1 MLYLAAPIAVLLVHL
16 VEGASSGLPTD
27 GLMSALVM
35 SLITSTV
42 ATAII
47 TLFGVPLAWVLSQEH
62 SRFWSAVGMLVQ
74 LPLAL
79 PPLMSGILLIEV
91 VGPYTAIGRLFNGA
105 LTDTPAGIV
114 IAQTFV
120 AAPFLVIAARS
131 AFSTVPSE
139 LLDVAATLGH
149 SRWSR
154 FTRVAIPIAGPGIR
168 AGMLL
173 SWLRAFGEFGATI
186 ILAYHPYS
194 LPVFAWVQFTSTG
207 LPGALP
213 PAGVAVAA
221 AALVLVLANLRLP
234 AMGRLL
240 RRYAAT
246 GSPVP
251 AAPELLVA
259 APASDCLDFELH
271 DRLGAF
277 QLDLAYAARTPHIAL
292 LGASGAGKS
301 ATLRCL
307 AGLRGA
313 DRGRVR
319 LGDRE
324 LGGLEPEDRRIGL
337 VPQGQSLLP
346 GMDVW
351 RQVTFGVGTDRQV
364 AAQWVARLGL
374 SELVDRTPDQLSGGQ
389 RQRVALA
396 RALAYQPD
404 LLLLDEPLSALDR
417 PVREEL
423 RLELRRLQCEAGVA
437 TVLVTHDSD
446 EAALLAGDVIVIDEG
461 RALQAGTRDEVFGS
475 PASDRVRSLLARTAY
490 PAEVTDV
497 VELGE
502 MTQIS
507 LRLEGGAELSTRIP
521 SGDGFEPGDRCLV
534 SMDPEAIRVTRDR
547 AAASA
552 PGRTSAADY
561 V

>member
-1 MLYLAAPIAVLLVHL
+1 MLYLAAPLAVLMVHL
-16 VEGASSGLPTD
+16 VEGASSGLPTA
-27 GLMSALVM
+27 GLISALVM
-35 SLITSTV
+35 SLITATV

-62 SRFWSAVGMLVQ
+62 SRFWSAIGLLVQ
-74 LPLAL
+74 LPLAV

-91 VGPYTAIGRLFNGA
+91 VGPYTLIGRLFNGA

-131 AFSTVPSE
+131 AFSAVPPE
-139 LLDVAATLGH
+139 MLDVAATLGH

-154 FTRVAIPIAGPGIR
+154 FTRVAVPIAASGIR

-194 LPVFAWVQFTSTG
+194 LPVFAWVQFSSTG
-207 LPGALP
+207 LPSALP
-213 PAGVAVAA
+213 PAGVAVGA
-221 AALVLVLANLRLP
+221 AALVLVLANLRPP

-246 GSPVP
+246 GSTVL
-251 AAPELLVA
+251 AAPEPPVA
-259 APASDCLDFELH
+259 PPASDCLDFELH
-271 DRLGAF
+271 DRLGGF
-277 QLDLAYAARTPHIAL
+277 ELDLAYAARTPHIAL

-301 ATLRCL
+301 VTLRCL
-307 AGLRGA
+307 AGLRGTA
-313 DRGRVR
+313 RSQVR
-319 LGDRE
+319 LGALD
-324 LGGLEPEDRRIGL
+324 LSGLEPEERRIGF

-346 GMDVW
+346 SLNVW
-351 RQVTFGVGTDRQV
+351 RQVTFGVGTDPQV
-364 AAQWVARLGL
+364 AGQWIARLGL
-374 SELVDRTPDQLSGGQ
+374 SDLVDRTPDQLSGGQ

-396 RALAYQPD
+396 RALAYEPD

-446 EAALLAGDVIVIDEG
+446 EAALLAGDVIVIEEG
-461 RALQAGTRDEVFGS
+461 HALQTGSREEVFGS
-475 PASDRVRSLLARTAY
+475 PASERVRRLLARTAY
-490 PAEVTDV
+490 PAEVIEV
-497 VELGE
+497 LELGE
-502 MTQIS
+502 TTQIS
-507 LRLEGGAELSTRIP
+507 LRLDGGAELSTRIP
-521 SGDGFEPGDRCLV
+521 SGDGFEPGDHCLI
-534 SMDPEAIRVTRDR
+534 SMDPQAIRVTRDP
-547 AAASA
+547 AAPAA
-552 PGRTSAADY
+552 GDRTSAADY
-561 V
+561 A